1 MEDPKPEDE
10 TQESQEPYEAADSG
24 ALETADPEVGYVPE
38 FMGLNPKEDE
48 PDEAEAESSPGTEE
62 QADEADEQ
70 RTEGEEESPDA
81 ADPTGKRYADQQKRA
96 DLAENRIKE
105 LETTIKETEQVQPIV
120 QFVQNDPALRQAFNQ
135 RLSGQD
141 ISIDAPPTVPDK
153 PLEPTRPANY
163 SKDDAINEPESD
175 SAKFDLAIQ
184 NYPGEV
190 ERWRENKEQF
200 DTKKANEQTLVL
212 KQEQFMADFN
222 ASLKDLGAA
231 EDEIASV
238 LTFSQN
244 EDYNTTANIAKAL
257 LGMYRDSQISKPEEK
272 PTGET
277 PTDQAAQAAATAAA
291 RTQTSPKPE
300 IVDETE
306 EEKVEGVA
314 VREWQQNWE
323 KTTLLQRD
331 A

>member
-1 MEDPKPEDE
+1 MEDPKPEVE

-62 QADEADEQ
+62 QADETDEQ

-153 PLEPTRPANY
+153 PLEPTRPASY

-190 ERWRENKEQF
+190 ERWRENKEQI

-222 ASLKDLGAA
+222 SSLKELGVP
-231 EDEIASV
+231 EDEIPSV
-238 LTFSQN
+238 VAFSQK
-244 EDYNTTANIAKAL
+244 EEHNTTTNLAKAVL
-257 LGMYRDSQISKPEEK
+257 SIYRDAQKPAETKET
-272 PTGET
+272 PTGK
-277 PTDQAAQAAATAAA
+277 PQTDQAAQAAATAAA
-291 RTQTSPKPE
+291 RANPKPE

-323 KTTLLQRD
+323 KKTLLQRD